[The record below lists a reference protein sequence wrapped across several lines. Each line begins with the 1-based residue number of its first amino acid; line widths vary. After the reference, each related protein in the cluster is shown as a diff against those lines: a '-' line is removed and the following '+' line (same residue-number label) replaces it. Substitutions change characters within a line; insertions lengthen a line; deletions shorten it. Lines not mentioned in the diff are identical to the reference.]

1 MSRPP
6 GGTSRVISGGSY
18 ANGNGNAYA
27 NGNGDAYANGP
38 MIVDLPPL
46 SPRPPIYVD
55 IPASSR
61 ARSRSR
67 PRSRSRARTL
77 GAPGLSGGRGMFKR
91 LIVAC
96 DGKLYLFSFM
106 LFFRPDGV
114 GIFG

>member
-6 GGTSRVISGGSY
+6 GGTSRVVSGGSY
-18 ANGNGNAYA
+18 ANGNGN
-27 NGNGDAYANGP
+27 AYANGP

-55 IPASSR
+55 IPANSR

-96 DGKLYLFSFM
+96 DGMYYLFSFM
-106 LFFRPDGV
+106 LFFRFDGV

>member
-6 GGTSRVISGGSY
+6 GGTSRLISGGGY
-18 ANGNGNAYA
+18 ANGNGNGYV
-27 NGNGDAYANGP
+27 NGP
-38 MIVDLPPL
+38 MVVDLPPL

-55 IPASSR
+55 IPVNSR

-67 PRSRSRARTL
+67 PRSRPNL

-96 DGKLYLFSFM
+96 DGMYYVFSFM
-106 LFFRPDGV
+106 VLFPL
-114 GIFG
+114 